1 MGSFVNFRKIGK
13 IALYTS
19 LFYISFITIDFLRGT
34 NIEFFYDFVKSLCV
48 VAISMTMQYV
58 CER

>member
-1 MGSFVNFRKIGK
+1 MNLNKISK
-13 IALYTS
+13 ITLYTC

-34 NIEFFYDFVKSLCV
+34 NIEFFYDFVKSICV
-48 VAISMTMQYV
+48 VTISMTMKYV